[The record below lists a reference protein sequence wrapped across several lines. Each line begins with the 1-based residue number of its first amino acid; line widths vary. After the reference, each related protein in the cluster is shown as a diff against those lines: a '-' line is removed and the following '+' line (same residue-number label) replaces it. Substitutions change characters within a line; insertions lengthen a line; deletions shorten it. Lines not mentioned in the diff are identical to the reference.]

1 MDISAAQPALMK
13 PQSALDIFE
22 RAVVTIAINDSVL
35 KTGPGFHFALGR
47 FGQRIF
53 GETNWRKRQ
62 GFANEQY
69 ERLRCYICLLREGDA
84 IASELLRMQL
94 MEHGYSNGKL
104 LTIQHWA
111 LHSG

>member
-62 GFANEQY
+62 SFANEQY
-69 ERLRCYICLLREGDA
+69 
-84 IASELLRMQL
+84 
-94 MEHGYSNGKL
+94 
-104 LTIQHWA
+104 
-111 LHSG
+111 